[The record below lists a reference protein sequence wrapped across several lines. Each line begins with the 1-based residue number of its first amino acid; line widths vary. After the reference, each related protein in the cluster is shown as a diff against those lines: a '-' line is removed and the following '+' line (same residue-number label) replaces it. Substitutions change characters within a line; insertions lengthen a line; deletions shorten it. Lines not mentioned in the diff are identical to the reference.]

1 MQIETLKR
9 IEELT
14 LQANERHAL
23 DHHTPALI
31 LDDKVVSI
39 EHLMEGRSRFRG
51 ALKTSVLAEFVAYLK
66 RHAGGEG
73 FIDADNMTA
82 TAYLNLGTP
91 DDPGHAD
98 WSASLNLKAT
108 AAYTALQQA
117 DGMARSQKQMAEWIE
132 DWSAHLGAV
141 KDGEDIS
148 INVALAAIREI
159 SIDAKKS
166 VTSTDRDFGASKSSL
181 EEIEARAKG
190 GLPTHFQFRCTPY
203 PGFASREFVLR
214 LSVITGESPALKLRI
229 VGKEQ
234 AEEDIAQEFK
244 ALLLEEI
251 GDAAELTIGTFRP

>member
-1 MQIETLKR
+1 MQIETLHR
-9 IEELT
+9 IEEL
-14 LQANERHAL
+14 AIAASRNNAL
-23 DHHTPALI
+23 AEHTPALI
-31 LDDKVVSI
+31 LDNKVVSI
-39 EHLMEGRSRFRG
+39 EHLQEGRSRFRG
-51 ALKTSVLAEFVAYLK
+51 ALKTSVLSEFVAYLK
-66 RHAGGEG
+66 RHAGGAG

-91 DDPGHAD
+91 DKPGHAD
-98 WSASLNLKAT
+98 WTASLNLKAT
-108 AAYTALQQA
+108 AAYSALQQA

-132 DWSAHLGAV
+132 DWSNHLGAI

-159 SIDAKKS
+159 SIEAKKN
-166 VTSTDRDFGASKSSL
+166 VTSTDRDFGASRSSM

-203 PGFASREFVLR
+203 PGFAQREFVLR

>member
-1 MQIETLKR
+1 MQIETLMR
-9 IEELT
+9 LEELT

-39 EHLMEGRSRFRG
+39 EHLQEGRSRFRG
-51 ALKTSVLAEFVAYLK
+51 SLKTTVPAEFVAYLK
-66 RHAGGEG
+66 RYAGGAG
-73 FIDADNMTA
+73 FIDADSMTA

-91 DDPGHAD
+91 EKPGHAD

-132 DWSAHLGAV
+132 DWSNHLGAI
-141 KDGEDIS
+141 KDGEGIS

-159 SIDAKKS
+159 SIEAKKN
-166 VTSTDRDFGASKSSL
+166 VTSTDRDFGASRSSM

-203 PGFASREFVLR
+203 PGFSSRDFVLR

-251 GDAAELTIGTFRP
+251 GESAELTIGTFRP